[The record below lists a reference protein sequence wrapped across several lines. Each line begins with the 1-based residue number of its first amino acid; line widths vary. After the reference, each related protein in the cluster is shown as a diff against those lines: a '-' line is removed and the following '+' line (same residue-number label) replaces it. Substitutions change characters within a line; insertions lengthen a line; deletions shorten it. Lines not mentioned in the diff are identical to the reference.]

1 MQNTNKIIQGTY
13 SDYKIV
19 KTRNVAQI
27 IIEIPLETADT
38 FCHMF
43 GMPKPSHEKMVAV
56 AMLNEQTVGQNKN
69 VVYAIQKCA
78 LLCKEPIF
86 GIFLQETKNMQEI
99 ILSDEKSIVG
109 ALRTVL
115 GIKSRT
121 EFHNPIILKSWN
133 NLLNEYENWLL
144 ARNK

>member
-1 MQNTNKIIQGTY
+1 MNQTNKIIQGTY

-27 IIEIPLETADT
+27 IVEIPLETADT
-38 FCHMF
+38 FCQMF
-43 GMPKPSHEKMVAV
+43 GMPKPSKEKMVAV
-56 AMLNEQTVGQNKN
+56 AMLNEQNVGENKN
-69 VVYAIQKCA
+69 ITYAIQKCA
-78 LLCKEPIF
+78 LLCKETIF
-86 GIFLQETKNMQEI
+86 GIFLKEKKNMPEI
-99 ILSDEKSIVG
+99 ILSDESSIVN
-109 ALRTVL
+109 ALRTIL